1 MATEK
6 FNEIGKGGI
15 VKEGIF
21 VRFPE
26 LIPAEGSNYW
36 RGDGKRKRLLLI
48 GESNYFT
55 RDWAEKSVFMDAERW
70 YKEDTDK
77 LIPEEKKIDVSN
89 YIDYPTFNKV
99 FDIMDK
105 VLDENGIEHERG
117 LGEGAFYNYFLRPAL
132 SEGGNRGFKPENIDN
147 EVAGVALAGI
157 IQVISPD
164 IIIFLSKKAYLAFK
178 AYCERNG
185 LSYANIYID
194 HLSHPSSSWWYRYE
208 CARRFEE
215 LLNKYWINH

>member
-26 LIPAEGSNYW
+26 LMPVCREHYW
-36 RGDGKRKRLLLI
+36 REDGKHKKLLMV
-48 GESNYFT
+48 GESNYFDDNDVPYSDF
-55 RDWAEKSVFMDAERW
+55 RDATRW
-70 YKEDTDK
+70 YEDADAK
-77 LIPEEKKIDVSN
+77 LIPAYRVKDVSN
-89 YIDYPTFNKV
+89 DIGYKTFDKV
-99 FDIMDK
+99 FAVMGK
-105 VLDENGIEHERG
+105 VLAEHGIEHGEG
-117 LGEGAFYNYFLRPAL
+117 LAEGAFYNYFLRPAL
-132 SEGGNRGFKPENIDN
+132 AEGGNRGFKPENIDN

-178 AYCERNG
+178 AYCERNA
-185 LSYANIYID
+185 LLYANIYID

-208 CARRFEE
+208 CAKRFED
-215 LLNKYWINH
+215 LLNKYWISR

>member
-77 LIPEEKKIDVSN
+77 LIIEGLFTTITNVNFNDKTISVLIDRVQAEKERLVPRCLSCASACGRND
-89 YIDYPTFNKV
+89 DYDMKALWGGDE
-99 FDIMDK
+99 DIRSLK
-105 VLDENGIEHERG
+105 SLIRLFH
-117 LGEGAFYNYFLRPAL
+117 FI
-132 SEGGNRGFKPENIDN
+132 K
-147 EVAGVALAGI
+147 
-157 IQVISPD
+157 
-164 IIIFLSKKAYLAFK
+164 
-178 AYCERNG
+178 
-185 LSYANIYID
+185 
-194 HLSHPSSSWWYRYE
+194 
-208 CARRFEE
+208 
-215 LLNKYWINH
+215 